1 VLFERHAAELGVA
14 GRLAVLEEAP
24 ETAEPSEYVE
34 VLALLLDEALAG
46 AEAEAQAED
55 EDEDED
61 EDEAEDETEAGA
73 GAGAVEEGA
82 FRAEGQGAAGARLTR
97 ARMVAWFCRRARQI
111 DERSG
116 ALDHAL
122 ALLQLGAEWGLQPEL
137 QPSIELAEE
146 LMPLVYELGEPVS
159 LLGFDLTLALALTT
173 DPSPDP

>member
-1 VLFERHAAELGVA
+1 MVIAVGSQEGMCHQA
-14 GRLAVLEEAP
+14 G
-24 ETAEPSEYVE
+24 E
-34 VLALLLDEALAG
+34 V
-46 AEAEAQAED
+46 
-55 EDEDED
+55 
-61 EDEAEDETEAGA
+61 
-73 GAGAVEEGA
+73 
-82 FRAEGQGAAGARLTR
+82 RAREAAGHSRADSEAVPGFSRARLTR

-146 LMPLVYELGEPVS
+146 LMPLVYELGEPAS
-159 LLGFDLTLALALTT
+159 LVGFDLTLALALTT